1 MTLRQLEGCMDSSE
15 YRLHQAF
22 GAMQNES
29 AEEHKLEA
37 AAKRRLAELK
47 AKGHVIIKQ

>member
-1 MTLRQLEGCMDSSE
+1 MTLRELEGCMDSSE

-22 GAMQNES
+22 DAMQNAG
-29 AEEHKLEA
+29 AEEHKLEE

-47 AKGHVIIKQ
+47 AKGHVIKQ

>member
-15 YRLHQAF
+15 YRMQQAF
-22 GAMQNES
+22 DAMRGEN
-29 AEEHKLEA
+29 AEERQLEE

-47 AKGHVIIKQ
+47 AKGHTIQQ

>member
-15 YRLHQAF
+15 YRTQQAYD
-22 GAMQNES
+22 AMQGQN
-29 AEEHKLEA
+29 AEEHKLEE

-47 AKGHVIIKQ
+47 AKGHKIIQ